1 MIGRPIGELSVG
13 VHAEVSRLV
22 TPRVIAEF
30 VEAVGDENPL
40 HSDETFAATTP
51 IGKPVAPGIW
61 TAGVISGVLGT
72 QLPGPG
78 SLYISQELSFLKPV
92 FLGDTITAHVEVVEV
107 RMERNRVRLKTL
119 AINQR
124 GEEVLVGEAWVKPP
138 KTRVV
143 YTERVGVSVPAFVQ
157 PWFWGAAALNA
168 WSAMG
173 RSILAKC
180 HPVADDNA

>member
-1 MIGRPIGELSVG
+1 MIGRPISELSVG
-13 VHAEVSRLV
+13 AHAEVSRVV

-40 HSDETFAATTP
+40 HSDEQFATTTP
-51 IGKPVAPGIW
+51 IGKPIAPGIW
-61 TAGVISGVLGT
+61 IAGLVSGVLGT

-78 SLYISQELSFLKPV
+78 SLYISQELLFLKPV
-92 FLGDTITAHVEVVEV
+92 FLGDTITARVEVVETL
-107 RMERNRVRLKTL
+107 MEKNRVKLKTR

-138 KTRVV
+138 KTRIV
-143 YTERVGVSVPAFVQ
+143 YEERVGVSVPAVVQ
-157 PWFWGAAALNA
+157 PRFWGASALKA

-173 RSILAKC
+173 RSILAKW
-180 HPVADDNA
+180 HPAADHDA